1 MLDNRFNTQI
11 QQRIDNK
18 TKPLG
23 ALGMLES
30 LALQLAVIQSQGR
43 DSAIDM
49 IEINRPTAIVFAGD
63 HGIADEGVSIAPSAV
78 TQQMVLNFLAGG
90 AGVNCFCRSNQV
102 DIKVV
107 DAGILFP
114 IEGEADNL
122 IVQRL
127 GARTNNFAVEP
138 AMTRAQMEQGLEY
151 GKKVAT
157 EIIDSGTNLLIF
169 GEMGIANTSSA
180 AALLSAISGEDAE
193 VCVGVGTGINPEQYQ
208 KKVELVRQGVARC
221 DSQDP
226 RVVLAELGGFEIVQI
241 VGGFLAAAELNVP
254 VLVDGFIVTAAAYVA
269 TLINPSCRELMIFAH
284 QSQEVGHRMLLNLLD
299 ANPLLN
305 LGLRL
310 GEGTGGVLA
319 VSLVRAAAEFYNTM
333 ASFDEAGVTI

>member
-1 MLDNRFNTQI
+1 MLDSRFNAQI

-23 ALGMLES
+23 ALGRLEA
-30 LALQLAVIQSQGR
+30 LALHLAIIQSQNR
-43 DSAIDM
+43 ESAIEK
-49 IEINRPTAIVFAGD
+49 IEITHPTAIVFAGD

-107 DAGILFP
+107 DAGILLP
-114 IEGEADNL
+114 VEKRADNL

-127 GARTNNFAVEP
+127 GARTQNFVVEP
-138 AMTRAQMEQGLEY
+138 AMSHEQMEQGLEY
-151 GKKVAT
+151 GRKVVNDV
-157 EIIDSGTNLLIF
+157 IMSGSNLLIF

-180 AALLSAISGEDAE
+180 AAILSALSGEDAA
-193 VCVGVGTGINPEQYQ
+193 VCVGVGTGISAEQYQ
-208 KKVELVRQGVARC
+208 KKVALVRQGVARC
-221 DSQDP
+221 NSHDAKT
-226 RVVLAELGGFEIVQI
+226 VLTQLGGFEIVQI
-241 VGGFLAAAELNVP
+241 VGGFLAATERNVP
-254 VLVDGFIVTAAAYVA
+254 VLVDGFIVSAAAYVA
-269 TLINPSCRELMIFAH
+269 TLLNPSCRDRMIFAH
-284 QSQEVGHRMLLNLLD
+284 QSQEAGHKMLLNLLN
-299 ANPLLN
+299 AEPLLN
-305 LGLRL
+305 LDLRL